1 VDEEKV
7 RILSMVKEGKI
18 TPEEG
23 MKLLEALGDSVQE
36 EDDVPVQGKAK
47 WFRVRITDTR
57 TNKPKVSVN
66 LPISIVDW
74 ALRTGGKVAAFG
86 GADLG
91 GMGVD
96 LEELRV
102 AINSG
107 LKGKIIDV
115 TDDDDGQ
122 HVEIVIE

>member
-1 VDEEKV
+1 MDEEKV

-23 MKLLEALGDSVQE
+23 MKLLEALGESVQE